1 MTKLTT
7 KKVKQYMAWRT
18 DEELKQISEFQT
30 SIDRITINLGQL
42 SLKKLSLDK
51 EEEYLES
58 EYEKI
63 LEKEKQLGDNLK
75 EKYGEAQI
83 DLKTGE
89 IVYPK

>member
-1 MTKLTT
+1 MAIKQTK
-7 KKVKQYMAWRT
+7 VT
-18 DEELKQISEFQT
+18 DEELKQISEFQKG
-30 SIDRITINLGQL
+30 IDRLTIQLGQL
-42 SLKKLSLDK
+42 SLKKLSLEK

-58 EYEKI
+58 EDEKI

>member
-1 MTKLTT
+1 MAIKQTK
-7 KKVKQYMAWRT
+7 VT

-63 LEKEKQLGDNLK
+63 LVKEKQLGDNLK

>member
-1 MTKLTT
+1 MVIKQTK
-7 KKVKQYMAWRT
+7 VT
-18 DEELKQISEFQT
+18 DEELKQISEFQKG
-30 SIDRITINLGQL
+30 IDRLPIQLGQL
-42 SLKKLSLDK
+42 SLKKLSLEK

>member
-1 MTKLTT
+1 MAIKQTK
-7 KKVKQYMAWRT
+7 VT
-18 DEELKQISEFQT
+18 DEELKQISEFQK
-30 SIDRITINLGQL
+30 SIDIITVDLGQL
-42 SLKKLSLDK
+42 ALKKLSLDK

>member
-1 MTKLTT
+1 MWQLTP
-7 KKVKQYMAWRT
+7 M
-18 DEELKQISEFQT
+18 
-30 SIDRITINLGQL
+30 ITVDLGQL
-42 SLKKLSLDK
+42 ALKKLSLDK

-63 LEKEKQLGDNLK
+63 LTEEKQLGDNLK

>member
-1 MTKLTT
+1 MAIKQTK
-7 KKVKQYMAWRT
+7 VT
-18 DEELKQISEFQT
+18 DEELKQISEFQK
-30 SIDRITINLGQL
+30 SIDIITVDLGQL
-42 SLKKLSLDK
+42 ALKKLSLDR

>member
-1 MTKLTT
+1 MAIKQTK
-7 KKVKQYMAWRT
+7 VT

-75 EKYGEAQI
+75 EK
-83 DLKTGE
+83 
-89 IVYPK
+89 

>member
-1 MTKLTT
+1 MAIKQTK
-7 KKVKQYMAWRT
+7 VT

-63 LEKEKQLGDNLK
+63 LEKEKQLGYNLK
-75 EKYGEAQI
+75 EKYGDAQI

>member
-1 MTKLTT
+1 MAIKQTK
-7 KKVKQYMAWRT
+7 VT

-42 SLKKLSLDK
+42 SLKKLSLEK

>member
-1 MTKLTT
+1 MAIKQTK
-7 KKVKQYMAWRT
+7 VT

-42 SLKKLSLDK
+42 ALKKLSLDK

>member
-1 MTKLTT
+1 MAIKQTK
-7 KKVKQYMAWRT
+7 VT
-18 DEELKQISEFQT
+18 DEELKQISEFQKG
-30 SIDRITINLGQL
+30 IDRQSIQLGQL

>member
-1 MTKLTT
+1 MAIKQTK
-7 KKVKQYMAWRT
+7 VT
-18 DEELKQISEFQT
+18 DEELKQISEFQKG
-30 SIDRITINLGQL
+30 IDRLTIQLGQL

>member
-1 MTKLTT
+1 MAIKQTK
-7 KKVKQYMAWRT
+7 VT

-63 LEKEKQLGDNLK
+63 LEK
-75 EKYGEAQI
+75 
-83 DLKTGE
+83 
-89 IVYPK
+89 

>member
-1 MTKLTT
+1 MAIKQTK
-7 KKVKQYMAWRT
+7 VT
-18 DEELKQISEFQT
+18 DEELKKISEFQT
-30 SIDRITINLGQL
+30 NIDKLTILLGQL
-42 SLKKLSLDK
+42 ALKKLSLDK

-63 LEKEKQLGDNLK
+63 LVKEKQLGDNLK

>member
-1 MTKLTT
+1 MAIKQTK
-7 KKVKQYMAWRT
+7 VT

-63 LEKEKQLGDNLK
+63 LEKEKQ
-75 EKYGEAQI
+75 
-83 DLKTGE
+83 
-89 IVYPK
+89 

>member
-1 MTKLTT
+1 MAIKQTK
-7 KKVKQYMAWRT
+7 VT

-63 LEKEKQLGDNLK
+63 LKEEKQLGDNLK

-89 IVYPK
+89 IVYAK

>member
-1 MTKLTT
+1 MAIKQTK
-7 KKVKQYMAWRT
+7 VT

-51 EEEYLES
+51 EEDYLES

>member
-1 MTKLTT
+1 MAIKQTK
-7 KKVKQYMAWRT
+7 VT

-30 SIDRITINLGQL
+30 SIDRITIDLGQL
-42 SLKKLSLDK
+42 ALKKLSLDK

-63 LEKEKQLGDNLK
+63 LVKEKQLGDNLK

>member
-1 MTKLTT
+1 MAIKQTK
-7 KKVKQYMAWRT
+7 VT
-18 DEELKQISEFQT
+18 DEELKQISEFQKG
-30 SIDRITINLGQL
+30 IDRLTIQLGQL
-42 SLKKLSLDK
+42 SLKKLSLEK

-58 EYEKI
+58 EYDKI
-63 LEKEKQLGDNLK
+63 LEKEKQLVDNLK

>member
-1 MTKLTT
+1 MAIKQTK
-7 KKVKQYMAWRT
+7 VT
-18 DEELKQISEFQT
+18 DEELKQISEFQKG
-30 SIDRITINLGQL
+30 IDRLTIQLGQL

-63 LEKEKQLGDNLK
+63 LEKDKQLGDNLK

-83 DLKTGE
+83 D
-89 IVYPK
+89 

>member
-1 MTKLTT
+1 MAIKQTK
-7 KKVKQYMAWRT
+7 VT

-89 IVYPK
+89 IMYPK

>member
-1 MTKLTT
+1 MAIKQTK
-7 KKVKQYMAWRT
+7 VT
-18 DEELKQISEFQT
+18 DEELKKISEFQT

-83 DLKTGE
+83 DLKTVE

>member
-1 MTKLTT
+1 MAIKQTK
-7 KKVKQYMAWRT
+7 VT
-18 DEELKQISEFQT
+18 DEELKQISEFQKG
-30 SIDRITINLGQL
+30 IDRLTIQLGQL

-83 DLKTGE
+83 D
-89 IVYPK
+89 